1 MATRAKTDKK
11 NKLPGAKE
19 LRAQGVDELRANLAA
34 RQEDLMRARFS
45 HASAALENTA
55 ELKTLRRQIARIETI
70 LQEKE
75 QRV

>member
-1 MATRAKTDKK
+1 MAAKAKTDKK
-11 NKLPGAKE
+11 NKLPGVKD
-19 LRAQGVDELRANLAA
+19 LRALGVDELRTNLIA
-34 RQEDLMRARFS
+34 RQEELMRARFS

-55 ELKTLRRQIARIETI
+55 TLKTLRRQIARIETI